1 MYIYVCVNID
11 ILILILGIVNAILR
25 TYVTRCV

>member
-1 MYIYVCVNID
+1 MYIYLCVNID
-11 ILILILGIVNAILR
+11 ILILGVKVNAILR